1 MTQNGDWMSRNAGFC
16 IVTFVTLKKKGFE
29 MANEL
34 QSSDP
39 VDQKLPSR
47 KCQAKNY
54 AKFFTGQK
62 EVREN
67 SRTTSKQGVK
77 IGNAAFL

>member
-1 MTQNGDWMSRNAGFC
+1 
-16 IVTFVTLKKKGFE
+16 